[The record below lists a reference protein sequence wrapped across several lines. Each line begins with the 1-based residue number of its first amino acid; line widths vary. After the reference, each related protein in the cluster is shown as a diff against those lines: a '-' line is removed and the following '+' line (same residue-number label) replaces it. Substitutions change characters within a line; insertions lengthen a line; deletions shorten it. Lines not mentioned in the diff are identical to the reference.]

1 MQQAGRISPERKVMT
16 TMRSLRSIL
25 CVLGL
30 FLLAGCPSN
39 EPALLF
45 ENAHYEESM
54 SNWENAKTIYQDL
67 ITRFP
72 ESKEAPLAQL
82 RLEGLKDKH

>member
-1 MQQAGRISPERKVMT
+1 MM

-39 EPALLF
+39 EPTLLF

-54 SNWENAKTIYQDL
+54 SNWANAKTIYEDL

-72 ESKEAPLAQL
+72 ESKEAPLARL
-82 RLEGLKDKH
+82 RLEGLKDKQ

>member
-1 MQQAGRISPERKVMT
+1 M

-30 FLLAGCPSN
+30 LLLVGCPGN
-39 EPALLF
+39 DAAVLF
-45 ENAHYEESM
+45 ENAHYEESRM
-54 SNWENAKTIYQDL
+54 NWSNAKAIYQDL

-72 ESKEAPLAQL
+72 SSKEAELARL
-82 RLEGLKDKH
+82 RLEGLKDQQ